1 MMATLPAIH
10 ALDEAPGVVASPER
24 IDAWMRVAKAG
35 DTFLYATRATLPIGS
50 AGKKRMLDL
59 AERELVC
66 LTRPRSKLDPTLFNY
81 TATRTSKPSALT
93 RPVRDVLRAP
103 AAMVI
108 EQEAASVDALLPV
121 LTRFASSGR
130 PCPTDRQL
138 AERAGLARDAI
149 PAVLAAMVEAN
160 LIRIVGAP
168 APTNRRIYI
177 ISTGAITG
185 FAK

>member
-1 MMATLPAIH
+1 MATLPAIH
-10 ALDEAPGVVASPER
+10 AMDEAPGVVASPER

-66 LTRPRSKLDPTLFNY
+66 LTRPRSKLDPTVFNY
-81 TATRTSKPSALT
+81 TATRTSKPSPLCKPD
-93 RPVRDVLRAP
+93 RPVLRAP
-103 AAMVI
+103 IATVL
-108 EQEAASVDALLPV
+108 EQEAAVVDALLPV
-121 LTRFASSGR
+121 LSRFAATAR

-138 AERAGLARDAI
+138 AERAGIGREAVA
-149 PAVLAAMVEAN
+149 PALAAMVEAN

-177 ISTGAITG
+177 IATGAMTG